1 MKTKLM
7 QRERGYN
14 VEVCKGDMYYV
25 YRSGTEVGSEQ
36 YAVRPAVIVSNNIG
50 NEKSETVE
58 CVFLT
63 TQEKR
68 PMPTHVEIM
77 CKEKSTVLCEQINTI
92 SKERLGDFIGT
103 CTKEEMAA
111 IDKALLVSLGIEVSV
126 DNDEANVR
134 NRLEEERNAY
144 KQFYNRME
152 IERDTYKQL
161 YNELV
166 NKIVNKL

>member
-1 MKTKLM
+1 M
-7 QRERGYN
+7 
-14 VEVCKGDMYYV
+14 EVCRGDMYYV
-25 YRSGTEVGSEQ
+25 YRSGTVVGSEQ
-36 YAVRPAVIVSNNIG
+36 DTGRPAVIVSNNIG
-50 NEKSETVE
+50 NEKSEIVE

-77 CKEKSTVLCEQINTI
+77 CKEKSTALCEQINTI
-92 SKERLGDFIGT
+92 SKERLGDYIGA
-103 CTKEEMAA
+103 CTK
-111 IDKALLVSLGIEVSV
+111 
-126 DNDEANVR
+126 
-134 NRLEEERNAY
+134 EERNAY